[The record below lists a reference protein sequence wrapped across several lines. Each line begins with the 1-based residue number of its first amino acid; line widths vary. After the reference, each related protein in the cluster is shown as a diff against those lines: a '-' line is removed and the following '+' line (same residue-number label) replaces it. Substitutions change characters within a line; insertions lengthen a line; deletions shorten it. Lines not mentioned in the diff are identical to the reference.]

1 MQESVPEG
9 RDRIEDRLDRG
20 FPEAW
25 KPAPGDKLVGTVTE
39 VGERDG
45 GFGSYP
51 IIGVLTDAGDEFNCH
66 AYHTVLRNEVAKQ
79 RPRVGD
85 RIGIAYHGKKD
96 GEKDGEKG
104 YERYRVIVEHAAQPD
119 TEPDWD
125 RHASEAQAELDRAE
139 EPPPG
144 DDDAW

>member
-1 MQESVPEG
+1 VNVTVPED
-9 RDRIEDRLDRG
+9 RNRIEDRLDRG

-51 IIGVLTDAGDEFNCH
+51 IIGVLTDDGDEFSVH
-66 AYHTVLRNEVAKQ
+66 AYHTVLRNEVAQQ

-96 GEKDGEKG
+96 DGEKG
-104 YERYRVIVEHAAQPD
+104 YERYRVIVEHQAQPD

-125 RHASEAQAELDRAE
+125 RHAAEAQAELDAAQ
-139 EPPPG
+139 EPPAG
-144 DDDAW
+144 SDDDSW